1 MLMDSYKTLIGIIA
15 IGIAIISYI
24 PYFRDIFSGKTKP
37 HAFSWLVWGVL
48 NAIVFVGQ
56 VSDGGGA
63 GSWVVGFTA
72 AVTLS
77 IFVLSLRFGEKDIK
91 AFDWFCLIGAGVSL
105 LPWLVTNDPLLS
117 VILVTIIDILG
128 FVPTIRKSYNKPH
141 QETLVTYV
149 LSTVKY
155 LLAIVALQ
163 NYSWVTVLFP
173 LAMVVVH
180 IFFVALLIIR
190 RNQITPQK
198 TRRR

>member
-56 VSDGGGA
+56 VSDGDGA